1 MYYIAGSNCNVKLL
15 FQFRACRYFCILEN
29 VKHLLSSEPNLR
41 TMWNYILAVRCW
53 HVFFYMALNVTVHF
67 LGCQE
72 FRKRDFT
79 VMWTVVTGQMAG
91 LHALVSEDTL
101 ALYYPLW
108 SFKWSCQVKRDR
120 VFILAIKTGRGASLF
135 KALGDHPYYPGVIK
149 SQ

>member
-1 MYYIAGSNCNVKLL
+1 M
-15 FQFRACRYFCILEN
+15 F
-29 VKHLLSSEPNLR
+29 
-41 TMWNYILAVRCW
+41 
-53 HVFFYMALNVTVHF
+53 FFYMALNVTVHF

-135 KALGDHPYYPGVIK
+135 KALADHPYYPGVIK

>member
-1 MYYIAGSNCNVKLL
+1 M
-15 FQFRACRYFCILEN
+15 
-29 VKHLLSSEPNLR
+29 
-41 TMWNYILAVRCW
+41 
-53 HVFFYMALNVTVHF
+53 FFYMALNVTVHF

-135 KALGDHPYYPGVIK
+135 KALADHPYYPGVIK